1 MMPKLK
7 CVRCSYPFPIACL
20 VAVIES
26 YYFLIMLIRMAK
38 AIIMATSD
46 LLRSCYNL
54 DAVYKFS
61 CFPATSVV

>member
-1 MMPKLK
+1 MPKLK

-46 LLRSCYNL
+46 LLQ
-54 DAVYKFS
+54 
-61 CFPATSVV
+61 VVLQP